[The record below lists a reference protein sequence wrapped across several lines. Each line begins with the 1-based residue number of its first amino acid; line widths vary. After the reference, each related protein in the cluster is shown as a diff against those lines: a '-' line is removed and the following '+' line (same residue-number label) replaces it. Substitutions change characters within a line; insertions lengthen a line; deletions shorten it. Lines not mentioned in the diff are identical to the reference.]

1 MADTAAH
8 LVDRVLPEA
17 RYRQWVFTVPKS
29 LRLKLA
35 REPAWAS
42 WVNWLIVRAIGVWQR
57 RAARAVGVRNGEAG
71 AITFVQRFGG
81 LLNLNVHY
89 HLVVPDGVFVA
100 DEDTGELSLVRLRG
114 PTEDDL
120 LAILD
125 RVADR
130 IAERLTDEATDRHD
144 ADEHVDSPPD
154 LWSQL
159 QTEAATTW
167 RSPPRRSSIARGT
180 EPGRAWSDGFS
191 LHAAVSIADTDR
203 AGLERLCRY
212 GARPAFAQ
220 DRLAWTDDGR
230 ICYRRKRR
238 WHDGRAEMALEPQA
252 MLRRL
257 CGIIPPPRRHLV
269 RYHGIFGPAA
279 SKRNQLRRLV
289 PAADS
294 EVSRCPDPSTT
305 VPPQSQSSVWP
316 GRRVP
321 WAELIKRVFA
331 DDLLNCECGGR
342 RTVVAVVTD
351 AASARS
357 LLDGLGIPHLPPM
370 FTPRGP
376 PDLFDD
382 PSPAFEPDPPA
393 PDE

>member
-17 RYRQWVFTVPKS
+17 RYRQWVLTVPKS
-29 LRLKLA
+29 LRRRLA

-42 WVNWLIVRAIGVWQR
+42 WVNRLIVRAIAVWQR
-57 RAARAVGVRNGEAG
+57 RGARALGIRNAQTGT
-71 AITFVQRFGG
+71 ITFVQRFGG

-89 HLVVPDGVFVA
+89 HLVIPDGVFVA
-100 DEDTGELSLVRLRG
+100 DAATGELSPLQLRG
-114 PTEDDL
+114 PTDDDL

-125 RVADR
+125 RVANR
-130 IAERLTDEATDRHD
+130 IAVRLADEAGHRNAVLDD
-144 ADEHVDSPPD
+144 DDSPPD
-154 LWSQL
+154 LWSQV
-159 QTEAATTW
+159 QREAATTW
-167 RSPPRRSSIARGT
+167 SAPPRPSSIARGT
-180 EPGRAWSDGFS
+180 ERGRAWSDGFS
-191 LHAAVSIADTDR
+191 LHTAVVIAPTDR

-230 ICYRRKRR
+230 ISYRLKRP
-238 WHDGRAEMALEPQA
+238 WPDGRSALVLEPEA

-289 PAADS
+289 PTAGAEPS
-294 EVSRCPDPSTT
+294 QCPDPIKAPAPT
-305 VPPQSQSSVWP
+305 SSVWRA
-316 GRRVP
+316 RRVP
-321 WAELIKRVFA
+321 WAELLKRVFA
-331 DDLLNCECGGR
+331 DDLLNCVCGGR

-351 AASARS
+351 AAAART
-357 LLDGLGIPHLPPM
+357 LLDDLGLAHRPPV
-370 FTPRGP
+370 FAPRGP
-376 PDLFDD
+376 PELFDD